1 MSTPGDRKGKS
12 TYHST
17 ARWTATYSPSP
28 RYIDALYH
36 TCDGN
41 FQQTQKIKPMDAND
55 YPLTL
60 NGSYYSN
67 ERDFE
72 TFRKSRP
79 RATQDVRMFL
89 PIMLTILL

>member
-1 MSTPGDRKGKS
+1 
-12 TYHST
+12 
-17 ARWTATYSPSP
+17 
-28 RYIDALYH
+28 
-36 TCDGN
+36 
-41 FQQTQKIKPMDAND
+41 MDAND

-79 RATQDVRMFL
+79 RATQDVCLLF
-89 PIMLTILL
+89 PKMLSSVL